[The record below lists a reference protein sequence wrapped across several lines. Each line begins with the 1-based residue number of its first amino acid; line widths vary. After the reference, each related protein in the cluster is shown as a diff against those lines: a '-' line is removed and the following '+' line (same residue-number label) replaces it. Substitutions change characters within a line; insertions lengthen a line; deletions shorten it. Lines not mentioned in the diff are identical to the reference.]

1 MSEPQSY
8 PSPNAAQ
15 MAAGAAGLY
24 AHPNGNMSPAEA
36 SSAVDPHLSL
46 HSGQTL
52 EQELSAQLRGA
63 AEAPMP
69 AQHQQPQHGL
79 PMAHVGQVHTPVQ
92 QPSTPQQMAQNAM
105 NMAQDP
111 HYSQQDSNQRKR
123 SKVSRACD
131 ECRRKKIRCDATS
144 ENGPEACTSCK
155 RTGARCQ
162 FSRQPMKRGPS
173 KGYIKE
179 LADRL
184 TRLEYEQQQQVG
196 HSPQSGQQ
204 HSQVPE
210 LQSYLQSMGDQGMA
224 GLADFSATSPA
235 PHYGSERKRT
245 HSMSEGPGDQF
256 RTSLSQPPNG
266 VQQSWDRREPFGTG
280 YEHDAAG
287 TFFEFSQ
294 NADVAVNEYYRVIQ
308 DTYPVLPFDL
318 RNLKGRLANCD
329 AKLRDA
335 FTAAIDCAVR
345 AWPSTSLAM
354 EPNHQDRC
362 YKAYQMLTSLVGTT
376 VKPAG
381 IILVQSFLLL
391 TIEADVHGP
400 RRSQPL
406 SYPDSQPLK
415 DMCLAQATRVATSLR
430 FDALIFRQRGQE
442 ISPDNDEALGRRLF
456 WVLFIF
462 DQLHAIST
470 ATTPSLS
477 AERSHLTGDDET
489 LFGPVTFA
497 LARLC
502 KAMGGLPDY
511 YRTLAEFP
519 PTNNDVLALYDPN
532 NAIMKMTKTAFLSSL
547 ERFSETLPSDP
558 HPLIL
563 LAYFHVHLLIVR
575 YTPGSEPGEILHDA
589 TAIVTHLQRHQA
601 LITTPHHHFAALAAL
616 TLGELAEK
624 DETREESLRLLGE
637 LEGVLNRNK
646 VEGDLGWDASVREYA
661 GKKRSSINESNGGA
675 SSTMLEHLAEAAVG
689 ERRDSG
695 SKASPSENRPG
706 SSGGGADPPKDDI
719 SNAAAAAAAAV
730 AAAASLNQSLHFN
743 PANLVR
749 DGYLN
754 ILAQV
759 LNQQQPQ
766 QH

>member
-123 SKVSRACD
+123 
-131 ECRRKKIRCDATS
+131 
-144 ENGPEACTSCK
+144 
-155 RTGARCQ
+155 
-162 FSRQPMKRGPS
+162 
-173 KGYIKE
+173 
-179 LADRL
+179 
-184 TRLEYEQQQQVG
+184 
-196 HSPQSGQQ
+196 
-204 HSQVPE
+204 
-210 LQSYLQSMGDQGMA
+210 
-224 GLADFSATSPA
+224 
-235 PHYGSERKRT
+235 
-245 HSMSEGPGDQF
+245 
-256 RTSLSQPPNG
+256 
-266 VQQSWDRREPFGTG
+266 EPFGTG

-287 TFFEFSQ
+287 AFFEFSQ

-400 RRSQPL
+400 RRSQTL
-406 SYPDSQPLK
+406 SYPDN
-415 DMCLAQATRVATSLR
+415 
-430 FDALIFRQRGQE
+430 
-442 ISPDNDEALGRRLF
+442 NDEALGRRLF

-706 SSGGGADPPKDDI
+706 SSSGGGGADPPKDDI

>member
-1 MSEPQSY
+1 M
-8 PSPNAAQ
+8 
-15 MAAGAAGLY
+15 
-24 AHPNGNMSPAEA
+24 
-36 SSAVDPHLSL
+36 
-46 HSGQTL
+46 
-52 EQELSAQLRGA
+52 
-63 AEAPMP
+63 
-69 AQHQQPQHGL
+69 
-79 PMAHVGQVHTPVQ
+79 
-92 QPSTPQQMAQNAM
+92 
-105 NMAQDP
+105 
-111 HYSQQDSNQRKR
+111 
-123 SKVSRACD
+123 
-131 ECRRKKIRCDATS
+131 
-144 ENGPEACTSCK
+144 
-155 RTGARCQ
+155 
-162 FSRQPMKRGPS
+162 
-173 KGYIKE
+173 
-179 LADRL
+179 
-184 TRLEYEQQQQVG
+184 
-196 HSPQSGQQ
+196 
-204 HSQVPE
+204 
-210 LQSYLQSMGDQGMA
+210 
-224 GLADFSATSPA
+224 
-235 PHYGSERKRT
+235 
-245 HSMSEGPGDQF
+245 
-256 RTSLSQPPNG
+256 
-266 VQQSWDRREPFGTG
+266 
-280 YEHDAAG
+280 
-287 TFFEFSQ
+287 
-294 NADVAVNEYYRVIQ
+294 IQ
-308 DTYPVLPFDL
+308 DTYPILPFDL

-335 FTAAIDCAVR
+335 FTAAMDCAVR

-354 EPNHQDRC
+354 EPNHQERC

-376 VKPAG
+376 VKPDG

-400 RRSQPL
+400 RHSQ
-406 SYPDSQPLK
+406 SIAYPESQPLK
-415 DMCLAQATRVATSLR
+415 DMCLAQATRVSTSLR

-442 ISPDNDEALGRRLF
+442 ISPDNDEVLGRRLF
-456 WVLFIF
+456 WILFVF

-511 YRTLAEFP
+511 YRTLADVP
-519 PTNNDVLALYDPN
+519 PINNDVLALYDPN
-532 NAIMKMTKTAFLSSL
+532 NAIMKLTKTAYLSSL

-558 HPLIL
+558 HHLIL
-563 LAYFHVHLLIVR
+563 LAYFYVHLLIVR

-661 GKKRSSINESNGGA
+661 GKKRSSVNESNGGA

-689 ERRDSG
+689 ERRDSA

-706 SSGGGADPPKDDI
+706 SSGGAASVDPPKDDI

-759 LNQQQPQ
+759 LGQQQPQ

>member
-24 AHPNGNMSPAEA
+24 AHPNGNMSPPEA

-63 AEAPMP
+63 AEAPMGP
-69 AQHQQPQHGL
+69 AQNHPPQHGL
-79 PMAHVGQVHTPVQ
+79 PIPHVGQVHTPVQ

-105 NMAQDP
+105 SMAQDP

-184 TRLEYEQQQQVG
+184 SRLEYEQQQQIG
-196 HSPQSGQQ
+196 HSPQNGQQ

-210 LQSYLQSMGDQGMA
+210 LQSYLQSMSDQSMA
-224 GLADFSATSPA
+224 GLPDFSASPA
-235 PHYGSERKRT
+235 AQYGNERKRT

-266 VQQSWDRREPFGTG
+266 AQQAWDRRETYTG
-280 YEHDAAG
+280 YEHDPAG

-294 NADVAVNEYYRVIQ
+294 NADVAVNEYYRIIQ
-308 DTYPVLPFDL
+308 DVYPILPFDL
-318 RNLKGRLANCD
+318 RNLKGRLATCD
-329 AKLRDA
+329 QKVRDG
-335 FTAAIDCAVR
+335 FTAALDCVVR
-345 AWPSTSLAM
+345 AWPSSSLALEPNHLDRCHKAYQQLTSLAG
-354 EPNHQDRC
+354 
-362 YKAYQMLTSLVGTT
+362 ATGSLF
-376 VKPAG
+376 KPAG
-381 IILVQSFLLL
+381 IILAQSFLLL
-391 TIEADVHGP
+391 AIEADTHGP
-400 RRSQPL
+400 SRSQGGL
-406 SYPDSQPLK
+406 SPDLSAGSLK
-415 DMCLAQATRVATSLR
+415 NMCIAAAARIASDLR

-442 ISPDNDEALGRRLF
+442 ISPDSDESLSRRIF
-456 WVLFIF
+456 WILVIV
-462 DQLHAIST
+462 DQLHAA
-470 ATTPSLS
+470 ATSSRPTLS

-502 KAMGGLPDY
+502 KVLSALPDY
-511 YRTLAEFP
+511 HKTLADAP
-519 PTNNDVLALYDPN
+519 PANNDVMALFDPTN
-532 NAIMKMTKTAFLSSL
+532 VLLKWTKTSFLGRL
-547 ERFSETLPSDP
+547 ETFSESLPADP

-575 YTPGSEPGEILHDA
+575 FTPWSEPGEILHDA
-589 TAIVTHLQRHQA
+589 TAIVTHLQRHSA
-601 LITTPHHHFAALAAL
+601 CLTSPYHHFAAIAAL

-624 DETREESLRLLGE
+624 DDIREEALRLLGE
-637 LEGVLNRNK
+637 LENVLTRNK
-646 VEGDLGWDASVREYA
+646 IEGDIGWDASIREYVS
-661 GKKRSSINESNGGA
+661 KKRSSINESNGG

-689 ERRDSG
+689 ERRDSA
-695 SKASPSENRPG
+695 SKPSENRPG
-706 SSGGGADPPKDDI
+706 SSGNQDPPKDDL
-719 SNAAAAAAAAV
+719 SNAAAAAAAAAT
-730 AAAASLNQSLHFN
+730 AAAALNQSLHFN
-743 PANLVR
+743 PASLIR
-749 DGYLN
+749 DGYLTV
-754 ILAQV
+754 LAQV
-759 LNQQQPQ
+759 LSQQQQ

>member
-24 AHPNGNMSPAEA
+24 AHPNGNMSPPEP

-63 AEAPMP
+63 TDSSMGA
-69 AQHQQPQHGL
+69 AQNHPPQHGL
-79 PMAHVGQVHTPVQ
+79 PIPHVPQVHTPVQ

-184 TRLEYEQQQQVG
+184 SRLEYEQQQQIG
-196 HSPQSGQQ
+196 HSPQNGQQ
-204 HSQVPE
+204 HAHVPE
-210 LQSYLQSMGDQGMA
+210 LQNYLQSMGDQGMA
-224 GLADFSATSPA
+224 GLPDFSASPA
-235 PHYGSERKRT
+235 PQYGNERKRT
-245 HSMSEGPGDQF
+245 HSMSEGPNDQF
-256 RTSLSQPPNG
+256 RTSMSQPPNG
-266 VQQSWDRREPFGTG
+266 NQQPWDRREPFNGG
-280 YEHDAAG
+280 YEQDPAVA
-287 TFFEFSQ
+287 FFEFGQ

-308 DTYPVLPFDL
+308 ETYPILPFDL

-329 AKLRDA
+329 LKVREA
-335 FTAAIDCAVR
+335 FTAALDCVVR

-354 EPNHQDRC
+354 EANHQERC
-362 YKAYQMLTSLVGTT
+362 NKAYQLLASV
-376 VKPAG
+376 VAASSKPVN
-381 IILVQSFLLL
+381 IILVQSYLLL
-391 TIEADVHGP
+391 AIEAETRGP
-400 RRSQPL
+400 HRSQSL
-406 SYPDSQPLK
+406 SLPDSSTLK
-415 DMCLAQATRVATSLR
+415 KM
-430 FDALIFRQRGQE
+430 QRGQE
-442 ISPDNDEALGRRLF
+442 ISPDGDDSLARRLY
-456 WVLFIF
+456 WILFII
-462 DQLHAIST
+462 DQLQAIST
-470 ATTPSLS
+470 SASPVLS
-477 AERSHLTGDDET
+477 AENSHLTGDDET
-489 LFGPVTFA
+489 VFTPGTFA

-502 KAMGGLPDY
+502 KVIGGLPEY
-511 YRTLAEFP
+511 HRTLSDAP
-519 PTNNDVLALYDPN
+519 PAPNDVMALYDPN
-532 NAIMKMTKTAFLSSL
+532 SVITKFTKKSVLGRL
-547 ERFSETLPSDP
+547 ETFSETLPADP
-558 HPLIL
+558 QL
-563 LAYFHVHLLIVR
+563 LVLLTYFHVHLLIVR
-575 YTPGSEPGEILHDA
+575 FTPGSEPGEIMHDA
-589 TAIVTHLQRHQA
+589 AAIVTHLQRHSS
-601 LITTPHHHFAALAAL
+601 LITSPIHHFAALAAL

-624 DETREESLRLLGE
+624 DEFREEALRNLGE
-637 LEGVLNRNK
+637 LEGILNRNK
-646 VEGDLGWDASVREYA
+646 IEGDLGWDASIREYVS
-661 GKKRSSINESNGGA
+661 KKRSSINESNGG

-689 ERRDSG
+689 ERRDSA
-695 SKASPSENRPG
+695 SKSTENPPG
-706 SSGGGADPPKDDI
+706 SSGGSNADPPKDDI
-719 SNAAAAAAAAV
+719 SNAAAAAAAAAT
-730 AAAASLNQSLHFN
+730 AAAALNQSLHFN
-743 PANLVR
+743 PASLVR

-754 ILAQV
+754 VLAQV
-759 LNQQQPQ
+759 LSQQQPQ

>member
-1 MSEPQSY
+1 MHELQAHWGSLSVQPTTHEERPKQRVLP
-8 PSPNAAQ
+8 PSHFQLQADI
-15 MAAGAAGLY
+15 LII
-24 AHPNGNMSPAEA
+24 
-36 SSAVDPHLSL
+36 SS
-46 HSGQTL
+46 
-52 EQELSAQLRGA
+52 
-63 AEAPMP
+63 
-69 AQHQQPQHGL
+69 
-79 PMAHVGQVHTPVQ
+79 
-92 QPSTPQQMAQNAM
+92 
-105 NMAQDP
+105 
-111 HYSQQDSNQRKR
+111 
-123 SKVSRACD
+123 
-131 ECRRKKIRCDATS
+131 
-144 ENGPEACTSCK
+144 
-155 RTGARCQ
+155 
-162 FSRQPMKRGPS
+162 
-173 KGYIKE
+173 YIKE

-184 TRLEYEQQQQVG
+184 TRLEYEQQQNIG
-196 HSPQSGQQ
+196 HSPQNGQ
-204 HSQVPE
+204 HHTQVPE

-224 GLADFSATSPA
+224 GLTDFSASPA
-235 PHYGSERKRT
+235 PPYGAERKRT

-266 VQQSWDRREPFGTG
+266 APQSWDRREPFATG

-287 TFFEFSQ
+287 AFFEFSQ
-294 NADVAVNEYYRVIQ
+294 SADVAVNEYYRVIQ
-308 DTYPVLPFDL
+308 DTYPILPFDL

-335 FTAAIDCAVR
+335 FTAAMDCAVR

-354 EPNHQDRC
+354 EPNHQERC

-376 VKPAG
+376 VKPDG

-400 RRSQPL
+400 RHSQ
-406 SYPDSQPLK
+406 SIAYPESQPLK
-415 DMCLAQATRVATSLR
+415 DMCLAQATRVSTSLR

-442 ISPDNDEALGRRLF
+442 ISPDNDEVLGRRLF
-456 WVLFIF
+456 WILFVF

-511 YRTLAEFP
+511 YRTLADVP
-519 PTNNDVLALYDPN
+519 PINNDVLALYDPN
-532 NAIMKMTKTAFLSSL
+532 NAIMKLTKTAYLSSL

-558 HPLIL
+558 HHLIL
-563 LAYFHVHLLIVR
+563 LAYFYVHLLIVR

-661 GKKRSSINESNGGA
+661 GKKRSSVNESNGGA

-689 ERRDSG
+689 ERRDSA

-706 SSGGGADPPKDDI
+706 SSGGAASVDPPKDDI

-759 LNQQQPQ
+759 LGQQQPQ